1 MLSPLIVA
9 ALIAAPDRL
18 APPPH
23 EPLHSHIDQLI
34 AGGHPDYEKLAA
46 PVASDAEFLR
56 RVTLDLNGTIPT
68 AAETRAFLGD
78 SDPDKRRKLIDKLL
92 ASPAYARRMAQF
104 FDVMFMERRRD
115 AKVPRAAWEDYLRA
129 AFAQNMRYDTLVREM
144 LASDGADPKTRA
156 AAKFYL
162 DRDFEP
168 NLVTRDVGRV
178 FLGMNLQCAQCHD
191 HPIVPDYKQDDYY
204 GILAF
209 VKRSYLFPSSAV
221 PTASIAEKVEGDTNF
236 TSVFDKAKVE
246 KKTAPR
252 LPGGKPLTEP
262 KPEKGK
268 EYKVAPAANVRP
280 VPTYSRRELLAA
292 AITSPENPAFARTAV
307 NRLWAMM
314 LGRGL
319 VHPLDM
325 DHPGNPPSH
334 PELLDLLAAE
344 FVAHEFDVKW
354 LLREIALSRTYQ
366 RSSEVPAGLSDVP
379 PDRYLV
385 ANLKPLSPEQ
395 LAYAVMQ
402 ATGQSDVER
411 ASLGNNPR
419 PPVSRNPAEA
429 AVDAKVA
436 QRALPQFRVVFGGRP
451 GEPESFEASLDQT
464 LFLKNGAAIRGM
476 IAGQPGNLVGRLTKL
491 ANADAIADELF
502 IGVLSRPPTDDERKD
517 VAAALAAVKDRQP
530 ALSELVWALLASAE
544 FRFNH

>member
-1 MLSPLIVA
+1 MLCSLVVA
-9 ALIAAPDRL
+9 ALLAPPDRL

-23 EPLHSHIDQLI
+23 EPLHSRIDQLI
-34 AGGHPDYEKLAA
+34 AAGHPNYATVAA
-46 PVASDAEFLR
+46 PLASDAEFLR
-56 RVTLDLNGTIPT
+56 RVTLDLDGTIPT
-68 AAETRAFLGD
+68 GVETRAFLAD
-78 SDPDKRRKLIDKLL
+78 TDPTKRDKLIDKLL

-104 FDVMFMERRRD
+104 FDVVLMERRRD

-129 AFAQNMRYDTLVREM
+129 AFEQNKRYDALVREM
-144 LASDGADPKTRA
+144 LASDGAEPKTRA

-168 NLVTRDVGRV
+168 NLVTKDVGRV

-209 VKRSYLFPSSAV
+209 LKRSYLFPSAAV
-221 PTASIAEKVEGDTNF
+221 PTASIAEKVDGETTF
-236 TSVFDKAKVE
+236 SSVFDKAKVE

-252 LPGGKPLTEP
+252 LPGGKPVAEP
-262 KPEKGK
+262 RPEKGK
-268 EYKVAPAANVRP
+268 EYRVAPAANVRP

-292 AITSPENPAFARTAV
+292 AITAPENAAFARAAV

-344 FVAHEFDVKW
+344 FAAHNFDVKW
-354 LLREIALSRTYQ
+354 LLREIARSATYQ

-395 LAYAVMQ
+395 LAYAVAQ
-402 ATGQSDVER
+402 ATG
-411 ASLGNNPR
+411 
-419 PPVSRNPAEA
+419 PANTTA
-429 AVDAKVA
+429 DAKGSVA
-436 QRALPQFRVVFGGRP
+436 AFVRVFGGRP
-451 GEPESFEASLDQT
+451 GEPEAFEATLDQT
-464 LFLKNGAAIRGM
+464 LFLKNGAAVRGM
-476 IAGQPGNLVGRLTKL
+476 IAGNLVGRLTKL
-491 ANADAIADELF
+491 ADADAVADELF
-502 IGVLSRPPTDDERKD
+502 SSVLSRPPTDDERKD
-517 VAAALAAVKDRQP
+517 IAAALQDAKDRQP